1 MIKLIYSDLV
11 DRNTFTSKVMSKH
24 QEKIQALENKLEKLK
39 TFDIAF
45 TNYLQ
50 VKKEIDYETYNCI
63 VAWFEHSDL
72 TVSEIFQ
79 KIREED

>member
-1 MIKLIYSDLV
+1 MLKLAYTDLT
-11 DRNTFTSKVMSKH
+11 DPHSFTSKVMSKH
-24 QEKIQALENKLEKLK
+24 QEEIKMLEDKLEKLK

-50 VKKEIDYETYNCI
+50 VKKEVDYETYNCI

-72 TVSEIFQ
+72 TISEIFQ
-79 KIREED
+79 KIREEG

>member
-50 VKKEIDYETYNCI
+50 VKKEVDYETYNCI

-79 KIREED
+79 KFREED